1 VSSEGLDLAAPQS
14 AGVGTGPRLISWL
27 DWLRY
32 GPFLAQVIV
41 TRRCN
46 LRCGYCTEY
55 DKTSDPVSFDVLRRR
70 LELLRDLRTW
80 AVSLMGGEPTL
91 HPDLLRIFSTMRVLG
106 FHRRMMTTNGLRL
119 TKEIVDG
126 LNNSGMTDMS
136 LSIDGVKRNATTVK
150 VLNVLRRKLDIL
162 AERAKFDVVVSAVVG
177 TAPREEVLEVVEFA
191 KSRGFTPRLLV
202 LHNEHG
208 QMGLSAEELAVYA
221 EVKRLFGRR
230 VTKEA
235 HRYREHLIQNGEA
248 PFRCRAGARYLY
260 IDEFGMVRWCA
271 QTRMAFGKSLS
282 AYALEDLRQHFY
294 AEKACSDKCS
304 VGCVRTA
311 SAFDEWRSQRG
322 VSDVPRTATMAS

>member
-1 VSSEGLDLAAPQS
+1 M
-14 AGVGTGPRLISWL
+14 
-27 DWLRY
+27 
-32 GPFLAQVIV
+32 
-41 TRRCN
+41 
-46 LRCGYCTEY
+46 
-55 DKTSDPVSFDVLRRR
+55 
-70 LELLRDLRTW
+70 RDL
-80 AVSLMGGEPTL
+80 
-91 HPDLLRIFSTMRVLG
+91 G
-106 FHRRMMTTNGLRL
+106 FRRRMMTTNGLLL

-136 LSIDGVKRNATTVK
+136 LSIDGVKRNATTRK

-162 AERAKFDVVVSAVVG
+162 AERAQFDVVLSAVIG

-208 QMGLSAEELAVYA
+208 QMGLSSEELAVYA

-235 HRYREHLIQNGEA
+235 HGYRERLIQNGEA

-260 IDEFGMVRWCA
+260 IDELGMVRWCA
-271 QTRMAFGKSLS
+271 QTRMAFGKRLS

-294 AEKACSDKCS
+294 SEKACSDKCS

-311 SAFDEWRSQRG
+311 SALDQWRSQRG
-322 VSDVPRTATMAS
+322 LLTPRLRRPHHEGFLKAPQIAAQGVTVSSVGLRARLRPRAQVYAAQSFQWLKCAFAQLFFAHGR

>member
-1 VSSEGLDLAAPQS
+1 MSPEALVLAAPRS
-14 AGVGTGPRLISWL
+14 ASIAPGTSPRLISWL

-32 GPFLAQVIV
+32 GPFLAQVIA

-46 LRCGYCTEY
+46 LSCGYCTEY
-55 DKTSDPVSFDVLRRR
+55 DKTSEPVPFDVLRQQ

-106 FHRRMMTTNGLRL
+106 FHRRMMTTNGLLL

-126 LNNSGMTDMS
+126 LNNSGVTDMS
-136 LSIDGVKRNATTVK
+136 LSIDGVKRNATTRK

-162 AERAKFDVVVSAVVG
+162 AERARFDVVLSAVIG

-208 QMGLSAEELAVYA
+208 QMGLSSEELAVYA
-221 EVKRLFGRR
+221 EVKQLFGHR
-230 VTKEA
+230 VTEEA
-235 HRYREHLIQNGEA
+235 HGYRERLIQNGEA

-271 QTRMAFGKSLS
+271 QTRTAFGKRLS

-294 AEKACSDKCS
+294 SEKACSDKCC

-311 SAFDEWRSQRG
+311 SALDQWRSQHSSERVG
-322 VSDVPRTATMAS
+322 AVS

>member
-1 VSSEGLDLAAPQS
+1 VSPEGLDLASSQAAGIAPGKS
-14 AGVGTGPRLISWL
+14 AGLISWL

-46 LRCGYCTEY
+46 LSCGYCTEY
-55 DKTSDPVSFDVLRRR
+55 DKTSEPVPFDVLRQR

-106 FHRRMMTTNGLRL
+106 FHRRMMTTNGLLL

-126 LNNSGMTDMS
+126 LNDSGMTDMS

-162 AERAKFDVVVSAVVG
+162 AERAKFDVVVSAVIG

-221 EVKRLFGRR
+221 EVKRLFGHR
-230 VTKEA
+230 VTEEA
-235 HRYREHLIQNGEA
+235 HGYRERLIQNGEA
-248 PFRCRAGARYLY
+248 PFRCRAGHGTSTSMSSEWCGGAR
-260 IDEFGMVRWCA
+260 RPAWH
-271 QTRMAFGKSLS
+271 
-282 AYALEDLRQHFY
+282 LER
-294 AEKACSDKCS
+294 
-304 VGCVRTA
+304 GC
-311 SAFDEWRSQRG
+311 
-322 VSDVPRTATMAS
+322 PRTPWRIFGDISIRRKPAVTSVAWVASGRRLRSTSGVPNTHPKGSALAIE